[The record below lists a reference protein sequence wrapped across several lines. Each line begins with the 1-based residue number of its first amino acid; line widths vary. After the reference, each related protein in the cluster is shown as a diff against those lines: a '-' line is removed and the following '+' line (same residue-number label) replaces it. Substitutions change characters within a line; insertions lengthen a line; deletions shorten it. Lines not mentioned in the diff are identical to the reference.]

1 MLINRQMNPYMRGL
15 LMQQRQQ
22 KSDRHHRAGR
32 LGGEQTARLY
42 PGQHARWGVLS
53 RGRAA
58 ATSEQRASHEKEE
71 TATTTKTAR
80 RR

>member
-1 MLINRQMNPYMRGL
+1 VSANPFMQGL
-15 LMQQRQQ
+15 LMQQRAQ

-42 PGQHARWGVLS
+42 PGQHARWGALK
-53 RGRAA
+53 G
-58 ATSEQRASHEKEE
+58 QSHTKEE
-71 TATTTKTAR
+71 TASPTQIAR